1 MVQAASFATELFY
14 VKLWSGVPFS
24 VDTPY
29 LGHYRIRVPS
39 FNLTREELA
48 GHVITYFNTNL
59 GLNQPHLLV
68 CQIYDH
74 NGHEIARTVSSE
86 ADPKLWMAIDI
97 ERRPDS
103 ALPRFVE
110 ATRTVNDSFSRMY
123 TT

>member
-39 FNLTREELA
+39 FNLAREDLA
-48 GHVITYFNTNL
+48 GQIVTHFNTNL
-59 GLNQPHLLV
+59 GLHQPQLLV

-74 NGHEIARTVSSE
+74 NGHEIARPVFSE
-86 ADPKLWMAIDI
+86 ADPKLWMLI
-97 ERRPDS
+97 ELERLSDND
-103 ALPRFVE
+103 LPRFVE
-110 ATRTVNDSFSRMY
+110 ATRTVNDSYSQMY
-123 TT
+123 AL